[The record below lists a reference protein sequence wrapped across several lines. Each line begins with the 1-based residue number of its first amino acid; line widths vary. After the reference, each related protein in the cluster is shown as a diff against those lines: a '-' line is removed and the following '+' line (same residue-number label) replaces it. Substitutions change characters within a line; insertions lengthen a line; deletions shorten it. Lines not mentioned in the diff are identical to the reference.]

1 MDEPIYPYKKSL
13 DILTFDFESTG
24 PNGISK
30 KQIVYSSLEETEEM
44 FSLSLFEVF
53 EDGNRDVYFESK
65 NKDLTKIMATILRT
79 MLDFFGKYQTK
90 SIVFTGSE
98 PKRTRLY
105 RMVISKIKSQVDL
118 FKIEAITINGE
129 IVDYEPNENYLAYVI
144 SLKEN

>member
-24 PNGISK
+24 PNGVSK
-30 KQIVYSSLEETEEM
+30 KQIVYSSLKETEDI
-44 FSLSLFEVF
+44 FTLSLFEVF

-65 NKDLTKIMATILRT
+65 NKDLTTIMATVLRT
-79 MLDFFGKYQTK
+79 MLDFFAKYPTK
-90 SIVFTGSE
+90 SIAFTGSE

-105 RMVISKIKSQVDL
+105 RIIISKISSQLDFLKV
-118 FKIEAITINGE
+118 KAISLDGE

-144 SLKEN
+144 TLKK